1 MGYEEGTG
9 ECIHKGFMGTRGRHS
24 LAIDQSSSSWK
35 ETRNKAKKKK
45 KNPEKQQF
53 WLKL

>member
-9 ECIHKGFMGTRGRHS
+9 ECIHKGLMGTRGRHS